1 MLMSA
6 TTSQEVERLQALIL
20 HNPVTLNLLGGG
32 ADSAGTARGGE
43 AGPGPGSSPE
53 IEHFAVRCSRCCGC
67 PALLVPRACAP
78 LEGHCLRQVSSQT
91 DAVVCRRAL
100 SGL

>member
-1 MLMSA
+1 MQDARLALPQVPRSCQCMLMSA

-32 ADSAGTARGGE
+32 DGPAGTARGGE

-53 IEHFAVRCSRCCGC
+53 TEHYAVRCSRCCGLYGTPSC
-67 PALLVPRACAP
+67 TCCLVKC
-78 LEGHCLRQVSSQT
+78 CSQT
-91 DAVVCRRAL
+91 A
-100 SGL
+100 